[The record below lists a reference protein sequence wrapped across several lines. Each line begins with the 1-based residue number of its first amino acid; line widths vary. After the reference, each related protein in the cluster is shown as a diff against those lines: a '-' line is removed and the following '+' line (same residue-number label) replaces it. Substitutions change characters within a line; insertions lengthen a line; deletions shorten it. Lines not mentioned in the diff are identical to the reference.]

1 MSLEKEAK
9 NLNNQEK
16 IVLTSLAEFEG
27 AAEVSEICE
36 EADLSQS
43 GVMRSALNL
52 EEKDFLEID
61 EIVQKTASITDE
73 GETYR
78 KKSLPERR
86 VLTAMVEEGS
96 VGFDDISEIANISED
111 KTGLTIGWLK
121 KKNWAKIEGGE
132 GGKVLKVTDEGRKA
146 ADEKGKDEELL
157 DKFEKEDKLSL
168 ESLPEELKEQ
178 VSILKD
184 RGLVEIKEKKEHKLS
199 LTEKGENAQDYDLEL
214 RKTVSKLNGDLIKS
228 GEWREVDLRKYNVTA
243 STEPVFPG
251 KRHPQRRIIE
261 EFRSILLRMGF
272 EEIRGPMVESE
283 FWNFDALFQAQ
294 NHPAREIHDTMS
306 LSKPSEAKIPDLE
319 LLERVKKAHEDGVA
333 GSKGW
338 DYEFD
343 KDISR
348 RPILRSQTTAD
359 SVRHLAQGPEP
370 PVKVFSID
378 KVFRRERIDYQ
389 HLAEFPQAEGIVM
402 AEDLNF
408 RNMLGYLKEILHEM
422 GVSKI
427 RFRPGYFPYTEPSAE
442 ADGYLPERDEWIE
455 LLGAGM
461 FRPEVLEPLGIDYP
475 VLAWGIGFSRI
486 AMIRMGIEDMRNL
499 HNNDLEWL
507 KNESL
512 G

>member
-1 MSLEKEAK
+1 MTLEKEAR
-9 NLNNQEK
+9 NLINQEK
-16 IVLTSLAEFEG
+16 IVLTSLAESNG
-27 AAEVSEICE
+27 AAEVSKICE
-36 EADLSQS
+36 GTDLSQS
-43 GVMRSALNL
+43 AVMRSALNL
-52 EEKDFLEID
+52 EENGFLEID
-61 EIVQKTASITDE
+61 EIVQDFASITEE
-73 GETYR
+73 GDSYR
-78 KKSLPERR
+78 RGSLPERK
-86 VLTAMVEEGS
+86 VLDAILKGD
-96 VGFDDISEIANISED
+96 GLNFGDISEKAGVSED

-121 KKNWAKIEGGE
+121 KKNWAEIEE
-132 GGKVLKVTDEGRKA
+132 REEGKVLTATEEGRKA
-146 ADEKGKDEELL
+146 AGRKGKDEELL
-157 DKFEKEDKLSL
+157 DEFEKEDELSL
-168 ESLPEELKEQ
+168 ESLSDDLQEQ
-178 VSILKD
+178 VSVLKD
-184 RGLVEIKEKKEHKLS
+184 RGLLKVKERKGHRLS
-199 LTEKGENAQDYDLEL
+199 LTEKGEKVQNYDLEL
-214 RKTVSKLNGDLIKS
+214 RKTVSRLDGDLIKS
-228 GEWREVDLRKYNVTA
+228 GEWREVDLREYNVTA
-243 STEPVFPG
+243 STEPIFPG

-261 EFRSILLRMGF
+261 ELRSILLRMGF

-294 NHPAREIHDTMS
+294 NHPAREIHDTLS

-319 LLERVKKAHEDGVA
+319 LLERVKEAHEDGVV

-338 DYEFD
+338 DYHFD

-359 SVRHLAQGPEP
+359 SVRYLAQRPEP

-461 FRPEVLEPLGIDYP
+461 FRPELLEPLGIDCP

-507 KNESL
+507 KNEPL